1 MFDERAVSAYRS
13 ITAPS
18 ELKEKVMAAQKSA
31 KTAENKNQRK
41 TLRLTRQLS
50 AVAACLV
57 LMVGAWSMTREQG
70 SLESG
75 IHAAVLTDEAQGM
88 IRMAEIGPVTVE
100 LNVEFPEGALLSC
113 REGELL
119 VQGEE
124 DITPISRGSEWR
136 VDRDALVLWQVPAF
150 DTAQTF
156 ELTVDA
162 ETGSVTVVL
171 SYDTAENCWAV
182 SFAEE

>member
-31 KTAENKNQRK
+31 KTAEEQKKRK
-41 TLRLTRQLS
+41 TLRLTRQL
-50 AVAACLV
+50 AAAAACLV

-75 IHAAVLTDEAQGM
+75 IHATVVADEGQGM
-88 IRMAEIGPVTVE
+88 VRMAELGPVTVE
-100 LNVEFPEGALLSC
+100 LNVEFPKGAQLTC

-124 DITPISRGSEWR
+124 DIAPVSRGSAWR
-136 VDRDALVLWQVPAF
+136 VDGEALVLWQVPAF
-150 DTAQTF
+150 DTTQTF

-162 ETGSVTVVL
+162 ETESVTVVL

>member
-31 KTAENKNQRK
+31 KTAEEQKKRK

-50 AVAACLV
+50 AAAACLV
-57 LMVGAWSMTREQG
+57 LMVGVWSMTREQG

-75 IHAAVLTDEAQGM
+75 IRAEVVDYETPGM
-88 IRMAEIGPVTVE
+88 VRMAEIGPVTVK
-100 LNVEFPEGALLSC
+100 LNVEFPEGAQLSC

-124 DITPISRGSEWR
+124 DLTLISRGSAWR
-136 VDRDALVLWQVPAF
+136 VDGDALVLWQVPAF